1 SAQAAV
7 LVAGVAMSAALVNW
21 GLGLIV
27 GALVA
32 RDVGKQ
38 LAARSI
44 PHHYPLL
51 AAAGY
56 LGLLVWHGGLSGSAP
71 LKVTNA
77 KDVSEVFAGIEIP
90 FDTIPFSDTVLSGM
104 NIIITAGIVILA
116 LIFIVLLTPRRDQA
130 QKSFDQFD
138 VPSNRPVEPVVRET
152 IPDWLETTPFL
163 SLLLALPMFV
173 WLADFAVLGTTGSNA
188 IPILPEDAAHSF
200 RAASPNEVNL
210 LFLALGL
217 VMHGTPRRYLCAV
230 DDAVRGCSGIILQ
243 FPIYAGIMGMM
254 KYSGLT
260 GEIARGIADMS
271 TDRTLPVYTF
281 FNAALINLFVP
292 SGGGQWAVQG
302 PIAMQAA
309 SDINVPFPKMV
320 MAVAYGDQLTNM
332 LQPFWA
338 LPLLGITGVK
348 ARDIVGY
355 TAVIMIVAAIWI
367 AFGLWLF

>member
-1 SAQAAV
+1 
-7 LVAGVAMSAALVNW
+7 
-21 GLGLIV
+21 
-27 GALVA
+27 
-32 RDVGKQ
+32 
-38 LAARSI
+38 
-44 PHHYPLL
+44 
-51 AAAGY
+51 
-56 LGLLVWHGGLSGSAP
+56 
-71 LKVTNA
+71 
-77 KDVSEVFAGIEIP
+77 
-90 FDTIPFSDTVLSGM
+90 M

-116 LIFIVLLTPRRDQA
+116 LIFIVLLTPQRDQP

-138 VPSNRPVEPVVRET
+138 VPSNRTVEPVVRET